1 MARILF
7 VKTSSLGDVVHNC
20 PAVSDA
26 ARMLPG
32 AQIDW
37 VVEEPFA
44 AVAAMH
50 VSVRRVIPI
59 ALRRWRRALWS
70 PAVWSELRA
79 FRRALT
85 TERYDAVIDSQA
97 LLKSAVVCLLASGR
111 KHGMDAESARERL
124 AARFYDVTHTV
135 SWRLHAVERNRL
147 ITAEALGFASDE
159 DVRYGLRAEGA
170 SPLEQDSSY
179 AVFLTMTSRK
189 EKLWPESRWIETGR
203 ALDMPVVLPWG
214 NDAERRRA
222 ERIRAAV
229 PQAIVPRRMALEELA
244 RLFVHARGVI
254 GLDTGLTHLA
264 AALGVPTVGIYCGS
278 DPALN
283 GLYGAPHAK
292 NVGGLGR
299 APEALEVLEQCA

>member
-1 MARILF
+1 MTRILF
-7 VKTSSLGDVVHNC
+7 VKTSSLGDVVQNC

-44 AVAAMH
+44 GIAAMH
-50 VSVRRVIPI
+50 ASVRRVIPV
-59 ALRRWRRALWS
+59 ALRRCRRGGGS
-70 PAVWSELRA
+70 PGVWGDWPR
-79 FRRALT
+79 FRRAPT
-85 TERYDAVIDSQA
+85 AERYDAVIDSQA
-97 LLKSAVVCLLASGR
+97 LLKSAAMCFWAAGT
-111 KHGMDAESARERL
+111 KHGMDAASAREPL
-124 AARFYDVTHTV
+124 AARFYDVLHTV
-135 SWRLHAVERNRL
+135 SWRLPAVERNRRL
-147 ITAEALGFASDE
+147 TAEALGFALDE
-159 DVRYGLRAEGA
+159 DLRYGLRAEGA

-189 EKLWPESRWIETGR
+189 DKLWPESRWIETGR
-203 ALDMPVVLPWG
+203 ALDMEVVLPWG
-214 NDAERRRA
+214 NDAERGRA

-229 PQAIVPRRMALEELA
+229 PRAIVPRRMALEELA

-264 AALGVPTVGIYCGS
+264 AALGVATVGIYCGS

-283 GLYGAPHAK
+283 GLYGAPQAK
-292 NVGGLGR
+292 NVGGPGR
-299 APEALEVLEQCA
+299 APEASEGLKQGA